1 MMLFG
6 KVLVEKGIS
15 SEIDAILEQDASF
28 FIEKSKSSQV
38 TQNIS
43 FNEKLEAPVEKGQ
56 KIGEVTY
63 SIDNKV
69 VKTVNIIASDNVKKL
84 DFINMTLNL
93 WYSWFNVLR

>member
-43 FNEKLEAPVEKGQ
+43 FNEMLEAPVEKGQ

-63 SIDNKV
+63 SIDNKEI
-69 VKTVNIIASDNVKKL
+69 KKINIVASDTIKKL
-84 DFINMTLNL
+84 DFMNMTLNL
-93 WYSWFNVLR
+93 WDSWFNVLR